1 MFRDLQPIME
11 VYCDY
16 SYCIAERCRTDCLLE
31 LEKQSLDT
39 ENYRDVNRTENI
51 LSKFIR
57 GK

>member
-1 MFRDLQPIME
+1 MKE
-11 VYCDY
+11 VYYDY
-16 SYCIAERCRTDCLLE
+16 KKDKRYCIAGRCRTDCLLE